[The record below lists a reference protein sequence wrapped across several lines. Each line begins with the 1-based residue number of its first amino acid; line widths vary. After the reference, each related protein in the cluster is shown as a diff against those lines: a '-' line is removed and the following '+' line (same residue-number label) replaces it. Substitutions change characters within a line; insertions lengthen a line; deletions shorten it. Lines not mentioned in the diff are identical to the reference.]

1 MVRGR
6 AAVRYLL
13 SCVSCGLLALVAG
26 CGATAATPAP
36 GRTAPSFVLA
46 KLLDTSQTVSLSDL
60 LHTGEPVILNA
71 WASWCQ
77 PCAKETPELVQA
89 ANQYQGRI
97 QFVGIN
103 MTEDDKLA
111 YARRFAAR
119 HRVPYLLLADLHG
132 KFSEAY
138 HIEGYPTT
146 VLIDPEGRI
155 QRVQIGQLSPSSLKH
170 LIRMALQDRAATS
183 SAT

>member
-1 MVRGR
+1 MVHGR
-6 AAVRYLL
+6 VAVRFLL
-13 SCVSCGLLALVAG
+13 LCGLLALVAG
-26 CGATAATPAP
+26 CGAAATPPAP
-36 GRTAPSFVLA
+36 GRIAPSFVLA
-46 KLLDTSQTVSLSDL
+46 RLPDTSQTVSLSDL
-60 LHTGEPVILNA
+60 LRKGEPVILNA

-89 ANQYQGRI
+89 AKRYQGRI
-97 QFVGIN
+97 EFVGIN

-111 YARRFAAR
+111 DARRFAAR
-119 HRVPYLLLADLHG
+119 YKIPYLLLADLHG
-132 KFSEAY
+132 EFSKAY

-155 QRVQIGQLSPSSLKH
+155 QRMQTGQLRPSNLQH
-170 LIRMALQDRAATS
+170 LIRMALRDQADNS